1 MINKDKI
8 NNMRDYTI
16 NNDMTIKH
24 GVTHEYKG
32 KKYTRSYIG
41 GAAFDHEVV
50 KWEDNEYGGKM
61 WELYRKDR
69 VPVFKVIKSS

>member
-41 GAAFDHEVV
+41 GAAFDQEVV
-50 KWEDNEYGGKM
+50 MWEDNEYGGK
-61 WELYRKDR
+61 
-69 VPVFKVIKSS
+69 IKLTIEIFEE